1 MRHKARR
8 KNFKSPG
15 FCPSGSRNVGERESK
30 AHGVRRRDH
39 TGAPSPSST
48 GSGIPGVHRVS
59 DGIPPILPP
68 EPPNISCP
76 VLTQA
81 LITPETPV
89 KPGSGQ
95 PLLSRMFAK
104 SQTRWLEAPEVQVDL
119 LGLPGGSAV
128 MRIPP
133 PTSPPRQLRHFPRLP
148 QGQEDAFKAGW
159 MRDGQT
165 ISLPSPTLKPRL
177 RSHGKSPA

>member
-1 MRHKARR
+1 M
-8 KNFKSPG
+8 
-15 FCPSGSRNVGERESK
+15 
-30 AHGVRRRDH
+30 
-39 TGAPSPSST
+39 
-48 GSGIPGVHRVS
+48 S

-128 MRIPP
+128 LRIPP
-133 PTSPPRQLRHFPRLP
+133 PTLPP
-148 QGQEDAFKAGW
+148 
-159 MRDGQT
+159 
-165 ISLPSPTLKPRL
+165 
-177 RSHGKSPA
+177 